1 MHNHKDTTMIQLNR
15 TLIDKPLL
23 PVKVVQFG
31 DGNFLRGFAD
41 YVIDLL
47 NEKGFNGG
55 VAVVKNRP
63 GGSVSDLQN
72 QEGLF
77 TLFTEGIKNGNQVR
91 TNRLVSSISSIL
103 NPYEDYSAYLALAE
117 EAELKIILSNTTE
130 AGIVFNDK
138 DADYNN
144 HPHYSFPAKLTALLY
159 RRFMYFN
166 GDAEKGCII
175 LPCELIENN
184 ADVLKNIVLQY
195 AALWQL
201 GEGFVTW
208 INNYNRFYNT
218 LVDRIVSGYPKDNAE
233 QYTSVL
239 PYKDALITVCEPYLF
254 WAIEG
259 DEQLLKHFPVNSIDE
274 NILLVPQLA
283 PYRLRK
289 VRILNGLHTLLAQVA
304 RLLGKT
310 TVRESMEDGFCE
322 SFLLSTLEEEI
333 LPTIPLP
340 CEECK
345 VYATEVLDRF
355 RNPYL
360 NHRLTDIALNSVS
373 KFRARLLPVM
383 DDYYR
388 INGTLPA
395 HLVYTFACLCYIYK
409 VLPGFDEEH
418 VLNQFSIAVQMQ
430 DTEEAVAYILN
441 NLALHTDNIP
451 DDLFIHNVA
460 NALQCLE
467 EHGVTEGFTEF
478 SNFKVVV

>member
-1 MHNHKDTTMIQLNR
+1 MHNHKDTTMTQLNR
-15 TLIDKPLL
+15 PLINKPSF
-23 PVKVVQFG
+23 PIKVVQFG

-63 GGSVSDLQN
+63 GGSVSDLQK
-72 QEGLF
+72 QDGMF
-77 TLFTEGIKNGNQVR
+77 TLFTEGIKNGKSLRN
-91 TNRLVSSISSIL
+91 NRVVSSISSIV
-103 NPYEDYSAYLALAE
+103 NPYKDYNAYLALAE
-117 EAELKIILSNTTE
+117 APELKIILSNTTE

-138 DADYNN
+138 DADYAN

-159 RRFMYFN
+159 RRFIHFD
-166 GDAEKGCII
+166 GDEEKGCVI

-184 ADVLKNIVLQY
+184 ADALKNIVLQY
-195 AALWQL
+195 ATLWQL
-201 GEGFVTW
+201 GDDFVKW
-208 INNYNRFYNT
+208 INTCNRFYNT

-259 DEQLLKHFPVNSIDE
+259 DEELLKHFPFHKIDE

-289 VRILNGLHTLLAQVA
+289 VRILNGLHTVLAQVA
-304 RLLGKT
+304 HLLGKT

-322 SFLLSTLEEEI
+322 SFLLTALREEI

-340 CEECK
+340 YEECNT
-345 VYATEVLDRF
+345 YAAEVLDRF
-355 RNPYL
+355 RNPFL

-373 KFRARLLPVM
+373 KFRARLLPVIS
-383 DDYYR
+383 DYY
-388 INGTLPA
+388 NVKGTLPS
-395 HLVYTFACLCYIYK
+395 HLVYTLACLFYIYK
-409 VLPGFDEEH
+409 VLPRFDEEQ
-418 VLNQFSIAVQMQ
+418 VLKEFNVAVQIP
-430 DTEEAVAYILN
+430 DTEGLVRYIIN
-441 NLALHTDNIP
+441 NLALQPVNIP
-451 DDLFIHNVA
+451 DEVLIHNVTH
-460 NALQCLE
+460 ALECLE
-467 EHGVTEGFTEF
+467 AHGVTSGFSEF
-478 SNFKVVV
+478 LNLKVVV